1 MNIIIKSSNIQFKNP
16 NIGQPTRAVE
26 EHYNGRRIIADV
38 DGEERMFRFKKEE
51 MPFVIEEDE
60 MIAILEQKVLGEQ
73 QDDPDIDLEPEE
85 PED

>member
-1 MNIIIKSSNIQFKNP
+1 MDIFIKESKIQFKNP

-51 MPFVIEEDE
+51 MPFICDEDE
-60 MIAILEQKVLGEQ
+60 MIELIEQRVLAETT
-73 QDDPDIDLEPEE
+73 EK
-85 PED
+85 

>member
-16 NIGQPTRAVE
+16 NIGQPTRAIP

-51 MPFVIEEDE
+51 MPFVIDENGMIELIRQKIEEE
-60 MIAILEQKVLGEQ
+60 NQ
-73 QDDPDIDLEPEE
+73 EE
-85 PED
+85 